1 METQQILNSQSN
13 LKKKEWNWK
22 NQPFWLQTILQ
33 SYSHLTVWHWHKN
46 RNIDQWNKIE
56 NPELNPHTYGHPIFD
71 KGGTNIQWRKD
82 TSINGVG
89 KTGQLCVCKR
99 MKWEHFLIAY
109 TKVNSKWIK
118 DLNGRPET
126 IKFLKE
132 NIGRLC
138 WQSVCLANTLWHKSQ
153 QDALWLIS

>member
-1 METQQILNSQSN
+1 MERYSIFLGRKNQYCENYYTFKCNLQIQCGPYKITKDIFHRARTNNFTICMETQQILNSQSN

-82 TSINGVG
+82 NHFNKWCWENG
-89 KTGQLCVCKR
+89 TAMCV
-99 MKWEHFLIAY
+99 
-109 TKVNSKWIK
+109 
-118 DLNGRPET
+118 
-126 IKFLKE
+126 
-132 NIGRLC
+132 
-138 WQSVCLANTLWHKSQ
+138 
-153 QDALWLIS
+153 

>member
-71 KGGTNIQWRKD
+71 KGGRNIQRRKD
-82 TSINGVG
+82 SFFNKWCWGNWIATCN
-89 KTGQLCVCKR
+89 R
-99 MKWEHFLIAY
+99 MKLEQFLTPY
-109 TKVNSKWIK
+109 TKINSKWIK
-118 DLNGRPET
+118 DLNVCPDN
-126 IKFLKE
+126 IKFLQV
-132 NIGRLC
+132 NIGR
-138 WQSVCLANTLWHKSQ
+138 TLFDINHSKILFDS
-153 QDALWLIS
+153 LPRVLEIKT